1 MKKADKSTVVQRIKD
16 VAKMLING
24 NSREDIILHC
34 SAIWSIGE
42 RQTDKYIV
50 RAKTLVEKSVKKKI
64 EYDYAKA
71 IRRYEDLYKF
81 CIEKKDYKT
90 AITVNKEL
98 TNLQGLNKTKVEHS
112 GNIEFISNIPD

>member
-1 MKKADKSTVVQRIKD
+1 MKKADKSTVAQRIKD

-24 NSREDIILHC
+24 NSREDVVLHC
-34 SAIWSIGE
+34 SVQWNIGE

-50 RAKTLVEKSVKKKI
+50 RAKTLVEKSVKRKL
-64 EYDYAKA
+64 EYDYSKA
-71 IRRYEDLYKF
+71 VWRYEDLYKF

-98 TNLQGLNKTKVEHS
+98 TNLQGLNKVKVEHS